1 MSTLWLWRVWLFRV
15 LNLVCWALPLGPT
28 SRHSHTHAHTSLS
41 CGNLTV
47 WPNKAG
53 LKERA
58 GVGAVPW
65 ECVSDCVE
73 VCVCERLHLHAF
85 RSSCPLW
92 LLQSFAGRD
101 EITHR
106 GHRSDGDSDMLS
118 SYCTMTHCLHWTA
131 VAVCATTLGVQ
142 IFRLSLTV
150 SPSILKILCIH
161 LSLRKRMR
169 HSSAESILAVNIM
182 IDKVFICKPWWY
194 SRQTL
199 IKCLLWKYV
208 INGDWKKAS
217 ITIFLYIS
225 THYHSKL

>member
-1 MSTLWLWRVWLFRV
+1 MRMCVWL
-15 LNLVCWALPLGPT
+15 CWG
-28 SRHSHTHAHTSLS
+28 
-41 CGNLTV
+41 
-47 WPNKAG
+47 
-53 LKERA
+53 
-58 GVGAVPW
+58 
-65 ECVSDCVE
+65 

-118 SYCTMTHCLHWTA
+118 SYCTMTHFLHWTA
-131 VAVCATTLGVQ
+131 VAVCATTLGLQ

-199 IKCLLWKYV
+199 IKCLFRKCYKRGL
-208 INGDWKKAS
+208 KKGYYNY
-217 ITIFLYIS
+217 IFVY
-225 THYHSKL
+225 